1 MQLKGQMIISEEMK
15 KREEE
20 RKADIEAFIKYIK
33 EDDVE
38 TCINSLFVL
47 TESKPDILER
57 LMKSMQVRKRDLID
71 MMMQVLK
78 NNYQSYNDALTY
90 GSNKPFYRSYYSYPQ
105 IPYWE

>member
-1 MQLKGQMIISEEMK
+1 MLSEDIK

-20 RKADIEAFIKYIK
+20 HKADIEAFIKYIR

-57 LMKSMQVRKRDLID
+57 LMRSMHVRKRDLID

-78 NNYQSYNDALTY
+78 NNYQSYNDALTF
-90 GSNKPFYRSYYSYPQ
+90 GSSKHFYRPYFSYPQ
-105 IPYWE
+105 IPYWEQN

>member
-1 MQLKGQMIISEEMK
+1 MIISEEMK

-105 IPYWE
+105 IPYWEKN

>member
-1 MQLKGQMIISEEMK
+1 MIISEEMK

>member
-1 MQLKGQMIISEEMK
+1 MIMSEEMK
-15 KREEE
+15 KREED

-57 LMKSMQVRKRDLID
+57 LMRSMQVRKRDLID
-71 MMMQVLK
+71 MMM
-78 NNYQSYNDALTY
+78 
-90 GSNKPFYRSYYSYPQ
+90 
-105 IPYWE
+105 